1 MVTLASSDP
10 PSSRRL
16 PVAAFESV
24 ADSAAARDS
33 ARVVLHVFCP
43 RAVAAI
49 PIETCRECPA
59 CAGFEAGNVQAP
71 RPAVICRG

>member
-1 MVTLASSDP
+1 MSAALDRAP

-24 ADSAAARDS
+24 KDLGS

-43 RAVAAI
+43 RAVAAT
-49 PIETCRECPA
+49 PLEGCRECPA
-59 CAGFEAGNVQAP
+59 CVAFEPGGDDGAP
-71 RPAVICRG
+71 PAVRCGW